1 MEKEVSVLKMK
12 KTAIILTSVLALTVV
27 APVAAFAT
35 PSVDSNGSSS
45 TLEQKGQPTVINADE
60 IAAAAAKIE
69 PYIILGEDGLY
80 TLDTKAKDVV
90 GEEKYDKLAKAFEQ
104 INTEIKAGYLS
115 TATGDITVT
124 AKGNSHYNNQF
135 STNAFSNVYP
145 WGVAIT
151 LSHSETQNQIA
162 AMEASGSAAG
172 FLSLLL
178 STIPGGQGPA
188 LGGAIFGA
196 GAGLLAQVL
205 KIQDKGRGITVNLMW
220 TGWSITS
227 N

>member
-1 MEKEVSVLKMK
+1 MLQLLKLK
-12 KTAIILTSVLALTVV
+12 NTAIILTGVLALTAV
-27 APVAAFAT
+27 APLAASAAPAANNDT
-35 PSVDSNGSSS
+35 SSS
-45 TLEQKGQPTVINADE
+45 ALEQKGQPTVINADE

-80 TLDTKAKDVV
+80 TLDAKAKDVV

-151 LSHSETQNQIA
+151 LSHSETQDQIA

-205 KIQDKGRGITVNLMW
+205 KIQDKGKGITVNLMW
-220 TGWSITS
+220 TGYSITS
-227 N
+227 NS

>member
-1 MEKEVSVLKMK
+1 MKMK